1 MAKCTNI
8 AVEYM
13 SELINY
19 GGTLVPRG
27 YAYQL
32 LLKVAK
38 AQGHDRPQLMADRWM
53 QGYDLKAKA
62 RKWQSAFLSS

>member
-1 MAKCTNI
+1 MKKPNL

-19 GGTLVPRG
+19 GGTVVPRG

-32 LLKVAK
+32 LIKVAI
-38 AQGHDRPQLMADRWM
+38 AQGHDNPRVLADRWM
-53 QGYDLKAKA
+53 QGYDSRHK
-62 RKWQSAFLSS
+62 